1 MVAETPFHL
10 SDAWFDTWRQAYC
23 PRGAEPCR
31 IGGVPM
37 LAETARLG
45 PIPYRRLKTQ
55 TNAHSLRCDA
65 DPAADGAALLMQDAD
80 IVTID
85 YVPEDARL
93 LALARGW
100 GSRVV
105 IAPHALSPVADC
117 RESYDRW
124 FARRSRRSRHR
135 WRTLER
141 EVFDTRGF
149 HFVLHDGRS
158 DLDALLAQMFAVE
171 QSGWKGRE
179 RSAILDSPV
188 DTRFYT
194 LLAQRAADVGA
205 LRLALLYDGD
215 GLVAFEYGIRSGDR
229 VFLLKVGYDERFE
242 ELSIGHVLAMRN
254 IRDCCEDPA
263 LAWYDKLG
271 NGMTPAPYKLRFSD
285 QLDPLYRITHYAP
298 TWRGA
303 LLRAEAD
310 ARARAKIARDQWRER
325 RAA

>member
-1 MVAETPFHL
+1 MLAETPFHL
-10 SDAWFDTWRQAYC
+10 SDAFFETWRQAYL
-23 PRGAEPCR
+23 PSGAEPR
-31 IGGVPM
+31 IIGGVPM

-45 PIPYRRLKTQ
+45 PIAYRRLKTQ
-55 TNAHSLRCDA
+55 TNAHSLRCEA
-65 DPAADGAALLMQDAD
+65 DSAADVAALLSQDAD
-80 IVTID
+80 IVLLD
-85 YVPEDARL
+85 YVPEGSRL
-93 LALARGW
+93 LDAARGW
-100 GSRVV
+100 GERVV

-117 RESYDRW
+117 RAPYDRW
-124 FARRSRRSRHR
+124 FAARSRRSRHR

-141 EVFDTRGF
+141 EVFDSRGF
-149 HFVLHDGRS
+149 RFVLHDGRS
-158 DLDALLAQMFAVE
+158 NLDALLAQMFAVE

-179 RSAILDSPV
+179 RSAILDSPA

-194 LLAQRAADVGA
+194 LLAHRAAAAGA

-215 GLVAFEYGIRSGDR
+215 RLVAFEYGIRGGDR
-229 VFLLKVGYDERFE
+229 VFLLKVGYDEQFE
-242 ELSIGHVLAMRN
+242 ELSIGHLLAMRH

-285 QLDPLYRITHYAP
+285 QLDPLYRITFYAP

-303 LLRAEAD
+303 LLRAEAE
-310 ARARAKIARDQWRER
+310 ARARAKAARNQWRER